1 MHLIHSSPAC
11 AVKTTVIMLQC
22 VAAVAAA
29 LTADDRA
36 LLRAKAGVYASP
48 ERAYVVGGAAART
61 RRLSSF
67 TDPWQPALLT
77 LC

>member
-48 ERAYVVGGAAART
+48 ERAYVVGGAAAFASVVVASNTASRK
-61 RRLSSF
+61 S
-67 TDPWQPALLT
+67 
-77 LC
+77 C